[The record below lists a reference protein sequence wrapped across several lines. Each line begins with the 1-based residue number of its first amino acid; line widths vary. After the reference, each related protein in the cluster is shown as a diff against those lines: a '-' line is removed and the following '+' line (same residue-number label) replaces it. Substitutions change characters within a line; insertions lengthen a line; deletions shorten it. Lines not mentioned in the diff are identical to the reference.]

1 MSIKNIIQGAKINM
15 KNKKKII
22 IYVLCIIL
30 VILTYLLL
38 FPLAKESPTC
48 CWNECDTK
56 PLIHIAYLNIIS
68 IILLITFIGLI
79 IKNIIKK

>member
-1 MSIKNIIQGAKINM
+1 M
-15 KNKKKII
+15 KKKEKII
-22 IYVLCIIL
+22 IDIVCIIL
-30 VILTYLLL
+30 IILGYLLL

-56 PLIHIAYLNIIS
+56 PVIHMAYLNIIS
-68 IILLITFIGLI
+68 IVLLITFIGLI